1 MSLDD
6 ERRKD
11 HAIERLETCFHQI
24 RERTDFAL
32 KEIAEPREINVRS
45 WKCAKCGSVMNFTR
59 PVSIRACDVCP
70 KCKGKEFKVA

>member
-1 MSLDD
+1 MGIDD

-11 HAIERLETCFHQI
+11 DAIEHLETCFHQI

-32 KEIAEPREINVRS
+32 KEIAGLREIIVRK
-45 WKCAKCGSVMNFTR
+45 WMCANCGDVMHFTR

-70 KCKGKEFKVA
+70 KCHGKEFKVA